1 MAKTELDL
9 QSSQENEALRELKLA
24 CMDNLLGTPEA
35 RVYFKDLHSRF
46 LLVSAGCIA
55 TPTPGNA
62 VEELIGKTD
71 FDFYSEEHA
80 AAAFEDEQQIIR
92 TGEPMVGKL
101 ERETFHDRADAWV
114 STSKMP
120 LRDKHGEIIGTFG
133 ITRDITAQIKA
144 EKALAYQV
152 LHDPVTGLANRVA
165 LMDRLSQALATFERQ
180 PGRLAIL
187 FVDLDHFKEIND
199 SFGHDAGDQVLAEV
213 GRRLSLLSRNADT
226 VARLGGDEFVVLC
239 GALRDDDDVGLIA
252 DRIVQGIGSPYVE
265 EGRDLSITCSVGI
278 VVTSDPLA
286 EPEQLIRDADGVMY
300 EAKEA
305 GRNRYRV
312 FDSAQR
318 ILTGASRLQA
328 ELNRAVENEEL
339 FLLYQPLFS
348 LEDRSLM
355 GVEALV
361 RWRHPERG
369 IVSPDDF
376 IPFAEQHGLIDKI
389 DSFVLNEA
397 CRQLAEW
404 VAREGWPSEFTMA
417 VNVSGAELSDPE
429 FAGYVADVIRRH
441 GVPAAQLCLELT
453 ETAFV
458 GEWGDL
464 QETLSALSRLGVRV
478 ALDDFGTGYSSL
490 THLQRLRVDILKID
504 RSFVAQIG
512 RSPPRPR
519 DRRCGDSDVPRA
531 RHYRGGRGHRNE
543 PSTRH
548 TRRSGMRPGSRVPL
562 GSPTVA
568 GGSRRA
574 RGLSFTVWCYN
585 PRTGSCRRSL
595 RCHRS
600 RTGKLVGVG
609 AYAPG
614 RLRAL

>member
-328 ELNRAVENEEL
+328 ELSRAVENEEL

-369 IVSPDDF
+369 IVPPDDF

-429 FAGYVADVIRRH
+429 FAGHVADVIRRH
-441 GVPAAQLCLELT
+441 GVPAAQLCLEMT

-512 RSPPRPR
+512 RSPR
-519 DRRCGDSDVPRA
+519 DREIVAAVTAMSHALGITVVGEGIETSHQLDTLAGLECDQGQGFLLA
-531 RHYRGGRGHRNE
+531 R
-543 PSTRH
+543 
-548 TRRSGMRPGSRVPL
+548 PL
-562 GSPTVA
+562 LPEAVA
-568 GGSRRA
+568 A
-574 RGLSFTVWCYN
+574 
-585 PRTGSCRRSL
+585 
-595 RCHRS
+595 
-600 RTGKLVGVG
+600 LVG
-609 AYAPG
+609 
-614 RLRAL
+614 

>member
-1 MAKTELDL
+1 
-9 QSSQENEALRELKLA
+9 
-24 CMDNLLGTPEA
+24 MDNLLGTPEA

-80 AAAFEDEQQIIR
+80 AAAFEDEQQVIR

-114 STSKMP
+114 STSRMP
-120 LRDKHGEIIGTFG
+120 LRDERGQIIGTFG
-133 ITRDITAQIKA
+133 ISRDVTAQIKA

-152 LHDPVTGLANRVA
+152 SHDPVTGLANRAA
-165 LMDRLSQALATFERQ
+165 LMDRLSQALAGLERH
-180 PGRLAIL
+180 PGWLAVL

-213 GRRLSLLSRNADT
+213 GRRLSQLSRNADT

-239 GALRDDDDVGLIA
+239 GALRDDDDVGLLA
-252 DRIVQGIGSPYVE
+252 DRIVQGIRSPYIDD
-265 EGRDLSITCSVGI
+265 GRDLSITCSVGI
-278 VVTSDPLA
+278 VVTLDPLA
-286 EPEQLIRDADGVMY
+286 EPEQLIRDADAVMY

-305 GRNRYRV
+305 GRNRYQV
-312 FDSAQR
+312 FDSSRR
-318 ILTGASRLQA
+318 IFTGASRLQA
-328 ELNRAVENEEL
+328 ELSRAIENEEL
-339 FLLYQPLFS
+339 FLLYQPLFR
-348 LEDRSLM
+348 LEDRSLL

-369 IVSPDDF
+369 VVLPDDF
-376 IPFAEQHGLIDKI
+376 IPFAEQHGLIGKI

-404 VAREGWPSEFTMA
+404 TSRDGWPTGFTMA

-429 FAGYVADVIRRH
+429 FVGRVAEVLRGNGIL
-441 GVPAAQLCLELT
+441 PAQLCLELT

-458 GEWGDL
+458 DEWGDA
-464 QETLSALSRLGVRV
+464 QETLLALSKLGVRV

-490 THLQRLRVDILKID
+490 AHLQRLKVDVLKID

-512 RSPPRPR
+512 RSPR
-519 DRRCGDSDVPRA
+519 DREIVGAVTAMSHALGITVVGEGIETSHQLDTLAGLDCDQGQGFLFA
-531 RHYRGGRGHRNE
+531 R
-543 PSTRH
+543 
-548 TRRSGMRPGSRVPL
+548 PL
-562 GSPTVA
+562 LPEAVVA
-568 GGSRRA
+568 
-574 RGLSFTVWCYN
+574 
-585 PRTGSCRRSL
+585 
-595 RCHRS
+595 
-600 RTGKLVGVG
+600 LVG
-609 AYAPG
+609 
-614 RLRAL
+614 